1 MYEGLD
7 QYAFTGSHALKVK
20 ELVGFGFF
28 PRNVDVLM
36 VAPIVGFEY
45 RVMAEKNCQDD
56 ADTKIFLKQ
65 LQDADS
71 RLELNYKTI
80 MLLDKEYE
88 PDEAVRIDKAF
99 RVTPENREQADLER
113 YESYV
118 RGGVDFLHDK
128 IIGSGN
134 TQDERIMDLYD
145 LVDSFSAR
153 YQI

>member
-45 RVMAEKNCQDD
+45 RVMAEKNGQDD

-88 PDEAVRIDKAF
+88 PDEAVRI
-99 RVTPENREQADLER
+99 
-113 YESYV
+113 
-118 RGGVDFLHDK
+118 
-128 IIGSGN
+128 
-134 TQDERIMDLYD
+134 
-145 LVDSFSAR
+145 
-153 YQI
+153 

>member
-1 MYEGLD
+1 MS
-7 QYAFTGSHALKVK
+7 Q
-20 ELVGFGFF
+20 
-28 PRNVDVLM
+28 
-36 VAPIVGFEY
+36 
-45 RVMAEKNCQDD
+45 
-56 ADTKIFLKQ
+56 TKR
-65 LQDADS
+65 S
-71 RLELNYKTI
+71 VY
-80 MLLDKEYE
+80 
-88 PDEAVRIDKAF
+88 KAF